1 MNDSLKIWNIF
12 QMSHFPPFSQQ
23 EPFFFLLLL
32 ARNLNRESK
41 KIPKQ
46 IRCRLW
52 MVSLFLCQSSIGR
65 PVFCLHL
72 IEFTFYFEKRVVNHS
87 QNIWH
92 VEGLKLSQCKP
103 AVICFSSSKNLLLLD
118 FFNGDFMML
127 QILYLLFLTHESMGW
142 SSANRKSCPITFHF
156 LAFGARMQ

>member
-1 MNDSLKIWNIF
+1 
-12 QMSHFPPFSQQ
+12 
-23 EPFFFLLLL
+23 
-32 ARNLNRESK
+32 
-41 KIPKQ
+41 
-46 IRCRLW
+46 
-52 MVSLFLCQSSIGR
+52 MVSLFSCQSSIGR

-142 SSANRKSCPITFHF
+142 SSPNRKSCPIIFHF
-156 LAFGARMQ
+156 PSMQECDNFIPFFSLRSAPPPFSQQTVVASIFKTVWKQTHFHPPIPR